1 MANSIQLNCTIC
13 QRILYSTNWI
23 CLFMP
28 IRPHTMSS
36 RSTLHVAI
44 MFISFD
50 IKCWLTFLGENFIR
64 RDNGTEFIRDIM
76 DSGEKT
82 QIERAHVLTL
92 LPIVEKHRWTLGRTM
107 IVRDWKQFGIKRYD
121 LIFELEWIV

>member
-28 IRPHTMSS
+28 IRPHTILS
-36 RSTLHVAI
+36 RSTLHVVI

-82 QIERAHVLTL
+82 QIGRAHVLTL

-107 IVRDWKQFGIKRYD
+107 
-121 LIFELEWIV
+121 